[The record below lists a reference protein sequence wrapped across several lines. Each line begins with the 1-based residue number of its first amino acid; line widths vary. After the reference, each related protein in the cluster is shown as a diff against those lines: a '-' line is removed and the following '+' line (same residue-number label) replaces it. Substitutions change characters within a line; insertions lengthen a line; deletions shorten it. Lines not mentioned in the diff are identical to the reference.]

1 MKTAPMHLH
10 TSATSNVAFQCDKDP
25 SSDCKF
31 TIKSLTFQIFLKD
44 STKFFCVAFVPYFP
58 HLLNITA
65 SKSILFCVIRVTITA
80 SVVSRSV
87 SHTCHDPASYVSR
100 SCLSCVTILTQLCHD
115 PDSVVSRSCLSCV
128 TILPQL
134 CHDVVYSLP
143 CSR

>member
-1 MKTAPMHLH
+1 MHLH

-80 SVVSRSV
+80 SVVSRSLPQLCHDPASVV
-87 SHTCHDPASYVSR
+87 SRSCLSCVTILPHTCHDPASYVSR
-100 SCLSCVTILTQLCHD
+100 SCLSCVTILPHT
-115 PDSVVSRSCLSCV
+115 
-128 TILPQL
+128 